1 MMNSMFPLEINSKA
15 SSILKVCKQKG
26 ITIITAESCT
36 GGLIAG
42 CLTEIPGSSSV
53 IEGGFVTY
61 SNQAKVSMLS
71 VKLEQLDQ
79 YGAVS
84 EEVAR
89 SMAEGALGSSKA
101 DIAVA
106 CTGVAGPGGATN
118 TKPVGLVHL
127 SCALRKHPTLHKRFN
142 FSGERSTIRIA
153 TVKAAFE
160 LIEVQLNII

>member
-1 MMNSMFPLEINSKA
+1 MMNSMFPNEINNRA
-15 SSILKVCKQKG
+15 SSILKLCNKKG
-26 ITIITAESCT
+26 VTIVTAESCT

-53 IEGGFVTY
+53 IDGGFVTY
-61 SNQAKVSMLS
+61 SNQAKMSMLS

-84 EEVAR
+84 EEVAQ
-89 SMAEGALGSSKA
+89 SMAEGALGSSAA
-101 DIAVA
+101 DIAIA

-127 SCALRKHPTLHKRFN
+127 SCALRKNPTLHKKCN
-142 FSGERSTIRIA
+142 FSGERSTIRLA

-160 LIEVQLNII
+160 LIEAQLNII

>member
-1 MMNSMFPLEINSKA
+1 MINSMFPVEINNRA
-15 SSILKVCKQKG
+15 SNILKLCKKKG
-26 ITIITAESCT
+26 VTIVTAESCT

-53 IEGGFVTY
+53 IDGGFVTY
-61 SNQAKVSMLS
+61 SNQAKMSMLS
-71 VKLEQLDQ
+71 VKLEQLDH

-89 SMAEGALGSSKA
+89 SMAEGALGSSAA
-101 DIAVA
+101 DIAIA

-127 SCALRKHPTLHKRFN
+127 SCALRMHPTLHKSCN
-142 FSGERSTIRIA
+142 FSGERSTIRLA
-153 TVKAAFE
+153 TVKAAFG
-160 LIEVQLNII
+160 LIEAQLNII

>member
-26 ITIITAESCT
+26 VTIITAESCT

-53 IEGGFVTY
+53 IDGGFVTY
-61 SNQAKVSMLS
+61 SNQAKMSMLS

-127 SCALRKHPTLHKRFN
+127 SCALRKHPTLHKRCN
-142 FSGERSTIRIA
+142 FSGERSTIRLA

-160 LIEVQLNII
+160 LIEAQLNII

>member
-1 MMNSMFPLEINSKA
+1 MFSLEINNKA
-15 SSILKVCKQKG
+15 SNILQLCQQKSV
-26 ITIITAESCT
+26 TIVTAESCT

-61 SNQAKVSMLS
+61 SNQAKISMLS

-89 SMAEGALGSSKA
+89 SMAEGALRRSKA
-101 DIAVA
+101 DIAIA

-118 TKPVGLVHL
+118 TKPIGLVHL
-127 SCALRKHPTLHKRFN
+127 ACASKTHPATHKQCN
-142 FSGERSTIRIA
+142 FSGDRSMIRMA
-153 TVKAAFE
+153 TVNAAFG
-160 LIEVQLNII
+160 LIEAQLNII

>member
-1 MMNSMFPLEINSKA
+1 MLPLEINNKA
-15 SSILKVCKQKG
+15 SNILQLCQQKNV
-26 ITIITAESCT
+26 TIVTAESCT

-61 SNQAKVSMLS
+61 SNQAKISTLS
-71 VKLEQLDQ
+71 VKLEQLNQ

-89 SMAEGALGSSKA
+89 SMAEGALRRSKA
-101 DIAVA
+101 DIAIA

-127 SCALRKHPTLHKRFN
+127 ACALRTHPAIHKQCT
-142 FSGERSTIRIA
+142 FSGDRSAIRMA
-153 TVKAAFE
+153 TVNAAFG
-160 LIEVQLNII
+160 LIEAQLNII

>member
-127 SCALRKHPTLHKRFN
+127 SCALKKHPTLHKSCN
-142 FSGERSTIRIA
+142 FSGERSTIRLA

-160 LIEVQLNII
+160 LIEAQLNII

>member
-26 ITIITAESCT
+26 VTIITAESCT

-53 IEGGFVTY
+53 IDGGFVTY
-61 SNQAKVSMLS
+61 SNQAKMSMLS

-142 FSGERSTIRIA
+142 FSGERSTIRLA

-160 LIEVQLNII
+160 LIEAQLNII

>member
-1 MMNSMFPLEINSKA
+1 MVNSIFPLEINNRVSG
-15 SSILKVCKQKG
+15 ILKLCKQKG
-26 ITIITAESCT
+26 VTIVTAESCT

-42 CLTEIPGSSSV
+42 CLTEVPGSSAV

-61 SNQAKVSMLS
+61 SNQAKMLMLS

-101 DIAVA
+101 DIAIA
-106 CTGVAGPGGATN
+106 CTGVAGPGGATDA
-118 TKPVGLVHL
+118 KPVGLVHL
-127 SCALRKHPTLHKRFN
+127 SCASRNHPTLHKKYN
-142 FSGERSTIRIA
+142 FSGERSTIRLA
-153 TVKAAFE
+153 TVNAAFG
-160 LIEVQLNII
+160 LIEAQLNLI

>member
-26 ITIITAESCT
+26 VTIITAESCT

-61 SNQAKVSMLS
+61 SNQVKVSMLS

-101 DIAVA
+101 DIAIA

-142 FSGERSTIRIA
+142 FSGERSTIRLA

-160 LIEVQLNII
+160 LIEAQLNII

>member
-101 DIAVA
+101 DIAIA
-106 CTGVAGPGGATN
+106 CTGVAGPGGATD

-127 SCALRKHPTLHKRFN
+127 SCASRKHPTSHKKCN
-142 FSGERSTIRIA
+142 FSGERSTIRLA

>member
-1 MMNSMFPLEINSKA
+1 MFSLEINNKA
-15 SSILKVCKQKG
+15 SNILQLCQQKSV
-26 ITIITAESCT
+26 TIVTAESCT

-61 SNQAKVSMLS
+61 SNKAKVSMLS

-101 DIAVA
+101 DIAIA
-106 CTGVAGPGGATN
+106 CTGVAGPGGATD

-127 SCALRKHPTLHKRFN
+127 SCASRKHPTSHKKCN
-142 FSGERSTIRIA
+142 FSGERSTIRLA

-160 LIEVQLNII
+160 LIEAQLNII

>member
-26 ITIITAESCT
+26 VTIITAESCT

-61 SNQAKVSMLS
+61 SNRAKVSMLS

-142 FSGERSTIRIA
+142 FSGERSTIRLA

-160 LIEVQLNII
+160 LIEAQLNII

>member
-1 MMNSMFPLEINSKA
+1 MINSIFPLEINRRA
-15 SSILKVCKQKG
+15 SSILKICKQKG
-26 ITIITAESCT
+26 VTIITAESCT

-53 IEGGFVTY
+53 IDGGFVTY
-61 SNQAKVSMLS
+61 SNQAKMSMLS

-101 DIAVA
+101 DIAVSY
-106 CTGVAGPGGATN
+106 THLTLP
-118 TKPVGLVHL
+118 TK
-127 SCALRKHPTLHKRFN
+127 A
-142 FSGERSTIRIA
+142 
-153 TVKAAFE
+153 
-160 LIEVQLNII
+160 

>member
-1 MMNSMFPLEINSKA
+1 MVNSIFPLEINNRVSG
-15 SSILKVCKQKG
+15 ILKLCKQKG
-26 ITIITAESCT
+26 VTIVTAESCT

-42 CLTEIPGSSSV
+42 CLTEVPGSSAV

-61 SNQAKVSMLS
+61 SNRAKMSMLS
-71 VKLEQLDQ
+71 VKLDQLDQ

-101 DIAVA
+101 DIAIA

-118 TKPVGLVHL
+118 KKPLGLIHL
-127 SCALRKHPTLHKRFN
+127 SCALRKHPTLHKRCN
-142 FSGERSTIRIA
+142 FSGERSTIRLA

-160 LIEVQLNII
+160 LIEAQLNII

>member
-26 ITIITAESCT
+26 VTIITAESCT

-42 CLTEIPGSSSV
+42 CLTEIPGSSNV

-61 SNQAKVSMLS
+61 SNKAKVSMLS

-127 SCALRKHPTLHKRFN
+127 SCALRKHPTLYKRYN
-142 FSGERSTIRIA
+142 FSGERSTIRLA

-160 LIEVQLNII
+160 LIEAQLNII

>member
-1 MMNSMFPLEINSKA
+1 MNSMFPLEINSKA

-127 SCALRKHPTLHKRFN
+127 SCALRKHPTLHKRCN
-142 FSGERSTIRIA
+142 FSGERSTIRLA

-160 LIEVQLNII
+160 LIEAQLNII

>member
-1 MMNSMFPLEINSKA
+1 MMNSMFPMEINNRA
-15 SSILKVCKQKG
+15 SSILKLCKKKG
-26 ITIITAESCT
+26 VTIVTAESCT

-53 IEGGFVTY
+53 IDGGFVTY
-61 SNQAKVSMLS
+61 SNQAKMSMLS

-89 SMAEGALGSSKA
+89 SMAEGALGSSAA
-101 DIAVA
+101 DIAIA

-127 SCALRKHPTLHKRFN
+127 SCALKKHPTLHKSCN
-142 FSGERSTIRIA
+142 FSGERSTIRLA

-160 LIEVQLNII
+160 LIEAQLNII

>member
-101 DIAVA
+101 DIAIA

-127 SCALRKHPTLHKRFN
+127 SCALKKHPTLHKSCN
-142 FSGERSTIRIA
+142 FSGERSTIRLA

-160 LIEVQLNII
+160 LIEAQLNII

>member
-61 SNQAKVSMLS
+61 SNKAKVSMLS

-127 SCALRKHPTLHKRFN
+127 SCALRKHSTLHKRCN
-142 FSGERSTIRIA
+142 FSGERSTIRLA

-160 LIEVQLNII
+160 LIEAQLNII

>member
-15 SSILKVCKQKG
+15 SSILKVCKLKG

-36 GGLIAG
+36 GGLKAG

-101 DIAVA
+101 YIAIA
-106 CTGVAGPGGATN
+106 CTGVAGPGGATD

-127 SCALRKHPTLHKRFN
+127 SCASRKHPTLHKSCN
-142 FSGERSTIRIA
+142 FSGERSTIRLA
-153 TVKAAFE
+153 TVKAAFG
-160 LIEVQLNII
+160 LIEAQLNII

>member
-71 VKLEQLDQ
+71 IKLEQLDQ

-101 DIAVA
+101 DIAIA
-106 CTGVAGPGGATN
+106 CTGVAGPGGATE

-127 SCALRKHPTLHKRFN
+127 SCASRKHPTLHKKCN
-142 FSGERSTIRIA
+142 FSGERSTIRLA
-153 TVKAAFE
+153 TVEAAFG
-160 LIEVQLNII
+160 LIEAQLNLI

>member
-1 MMNSMFPLEINSKA
+1 MNSMFPMEINNR
-15 SSILKVCKQKG
+15 SSNILKLCKQKG
-26 ITIITAESCT
+26 VTIVTAESCT

-53 IEGGFVTY
+53 IEGGFLTY
-61 SNQAKVSMLS
+61 SNQAKMSMLS

-89 SMAEGALGSSKA
+89 AMADGALGSSKA

-106 CTGVAGPGGATN
+106 CTGVAGPGGATD

-127 SCALRKHPTLHKRFN
+127 SCASRQHPTLHKKCN
-142 FSGERSTIRIA
+142 FSGERSTIRLA
-153 TVKAAFE
+153 TVNAAFG
-160 LIEVQLNII
+160 LIEAQLNLI

>member
-42 CLTEIPGSSSV
+42 CLTEIPGSSGV

-89 SMAEGALGSSKA
+89 SMAEGALGSSAA
-101 DIAVA
+101 DIAIA

-127 SCALRKHPTLHKRFN
+127 SCALRMHPTLHKSCN
-142 FSGERSTIRIA
+142 FSGERSTIRLA
-153 TVKAAFE
+153 TVKAAFG
-160 LIEVQLNII
+160 LIEAQLNII